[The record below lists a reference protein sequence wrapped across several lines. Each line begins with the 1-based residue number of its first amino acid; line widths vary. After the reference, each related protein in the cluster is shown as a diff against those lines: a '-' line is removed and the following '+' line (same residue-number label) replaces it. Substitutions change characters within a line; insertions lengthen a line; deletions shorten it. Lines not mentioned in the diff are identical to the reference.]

1 MSRLSRRF
9 GALVLLLLVA
19 TAIGAEPA
27 GQVVYLSGTLSA
39 RAADGVTRLL
49 AVGSDFDDGDVLSTL
64 QDSYARIRFVDGS
77 EIALRPDTRLE
88 IAEVSYREEAP
99 AEDSFVVRLLKGGL
113 RAVTGLVST
122 RSRDRVRYDTPAATI
137 GIRGTHFGLLFC
149 QADCEGLESLAGRP
163 LRDGLHVDLVQGAI
177 ELANRA
183 GSLPLAEGQFA
194 YVADA
199 DTAPRLADEDERYR
213 VAMPASVLF
222 DLTPE
227 VWSDGVKCDNCA
239 LR

>member
-1 MSRLSRRF
+1 MSRLARRF
-9 GALVLLLLVA
+9 AGLLLLLVLA
-19 TAIGAEPA
+19 TAVGAEPA

-39 RAADGVTRLL
+39 RTADGATRLL

-88 IAEVSYREEAP
+88 IAQVSFRAEAP
-99 AEDSFVVRLLKGGL
+99 AEDSFAIRLLKGGM
-113 RAVTGLVST
+113 RAVTGLIST

-149 QADCEGLESLAGRP
+149 QSDCAGLESLGGQP
-163 LRDGLHVDLVQGAI
+163 LRDGLHVDLVEGAI
-177 ELANRA
+177 ELSNRA
-183 GSLPLAEGQFA
+183 GSLVLSEGQFA